1 MKTMQQIPNLSNIK
15 SARSTGAT
23 SVPKVQ
29 RPGHLELYVLGMQKG
44 VLEKELSA
52 LDKRRGTVKKR
63 LDGINERIEKLHKE
77 TYDRQ
82 RSKSCENTPM
92 KPLKTLSINY

>member
-29 RPGHLELYVLGMQKG
+29 RPGHLELYVLGMQKS

-52 LDKRRGTVKKR
+52 LEKKRDTVKKR
-63 LDGINERIEKLHKE
+63 LDGINERIDKLQKE
-77 TYDRQ
+77 TYEKQ
-82 RSKSCENTPM
+82 KSKNCENTPT